1 MMRQALLLGDTVAPY
16 HPVGGVMKV
25 LQRVYDGV
33 FDITLEEDYG
43 NLTLDRLKSYD
54 MVISYIDNWGVK
66 GSRKAVAALVSYVAD
81 GGNLLA
87 LHNGMVMTRDCHEFA
102 LLLGARFLGHPS
114 QVLIDYSRTD
124 VDHPISERFEDF
136 KTTEESYQFDF
147 DDFTEKQVLVQS
159 RYAKSSVPAVWCHR
173 YGWGKVV
180 CVVPGHQVES
190 FHGPVRKILY
200 KAGLWFI
207 DRI

>member
-1 MMRQALLLGDTVAPY
+1 MKKALLLGDRVAPY
-16 HPVGGVMKV
+16 HPVTGVDEV
-25 LQRVYDGV
+25 LKGIYDGV

-43 NLTLDRLKSYD
+43 NLTLERLKQYD
-54 MVISYIDNWGVK
+54 MVISYCDRWREK
-66 GSRKAVAALVSYVAD
+66 GTKTAAAALVSYVAD

-87 LHNGMVMTRDCHEFA
+87 LHNGLVMGSSSYELA

-114 QVLIDYSRTD
+114 QVLIDYSKTD
-124 VDHPISERFEDF
+124 VDHQISERFEDF
-136 KTTEESYQFDF
+136 KTTEESYMFDF
-147 DDFTEKQVLVQS
+147 DDFTKKQVLVES
-159 RYAKSSVPAVWCHR
+159 RYAKSTIPAVWCHK

-180 CVVPGHQVES
+180 CVVPGHQTES
-190 FHGPVRKILY
+190 FHGPVKKILY